1 MGREKFPADAGLLFS
16 EINYYLVKGEL
27 ASMIS
32 NLEEALAQEP
42 DNISVILTLGQV
54 YDQLQVKSY
63 EEGDREKAQEYFD
76 GAYKYYQKALEMDPS
91 NFDLFY
97 SIGALYYNKAANMT
111 SALNEVANDFSSEG
125 TKKYE
130 AIKTEMASLFE
141 EALPYFLKA
150 DELNGQDRNTLIALK
165 EIFARKDDF
174 EKSNAYK
181 DRLESLPE

>member
-1 MGREKFPADAGLLFS
+1 
-16 EINYYLVKGEL
+16 
-27 ASMIS
+27 
-32 NLEEALAQEP
+32 
-42 DNISVILTLGQV
+42 
-54 YDQLQVKSY
+54 
-63 EEGDREKAQEYFD
+63 
-76 GAYKYYQKALEMDPS
+76 
-91 NFDLFY
+91 
-97 SIGALYYNKAANMT
+97 MT